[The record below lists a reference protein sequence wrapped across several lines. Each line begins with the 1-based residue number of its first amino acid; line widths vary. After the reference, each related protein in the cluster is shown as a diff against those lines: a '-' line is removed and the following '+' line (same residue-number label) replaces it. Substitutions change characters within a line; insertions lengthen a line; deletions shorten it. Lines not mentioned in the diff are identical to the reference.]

1 MRCIKRQCRFPRLPP
16 TLVRDLM
23 FTQCPIE
30 TPEMQVFLTKAWRPV
45 DMELH
50 SFPAQASSWAAGAG
64 GSLLNALMTPRA
76 PGSTEIPP
84 LFQRELESSA
94 HIDPH
99 RYTCIFWAGCPE
111 REAGRGRSITSV
123 ADLEPRTARGTSE
136 EPPH

>member
-64 GSLLNALMTPRA
+64 GSLLNALMTPFK
-76 PGSTEIPP
+76 T
-84 LFQRELESSA
+84 
-94 HIDPH
+94 
-99 RYTCIFWAGCPE
+99 Y
-111 REAGRGRSITSV
+111 
-123 ADLEPRTARGTSE
+123 
-136 EPPH
+136 